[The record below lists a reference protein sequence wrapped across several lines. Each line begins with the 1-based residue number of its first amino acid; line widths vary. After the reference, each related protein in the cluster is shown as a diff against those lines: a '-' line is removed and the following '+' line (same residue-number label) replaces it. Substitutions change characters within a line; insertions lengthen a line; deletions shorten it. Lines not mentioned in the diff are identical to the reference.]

1 MNTPINHLTAGFIG
15 LGLIGGSIARGL
27 KRSAPDIQIM
37 AYMRTREKL
46 EQAHA
51 DGIVDLILDGVDE
64 HLSECDII
72 FLCTPVEF
80 NESYLRQIRPFLKEG
95 AVVTDVGSTKTSIHE
110 TVAALG
116 MESCFVGGHPMAGSE
131 KTGYESSTD
140 HLLENAYYIITPT
153 PHTPA
158 SYTDRMVEV
167 AKAIG
172 ALPLVLDYHRHD
184 FIVAAISHLPHL
196 IASSLVNLV
205 HDCDS
210 EDQMMKRLA
219 ASVSQYMSASSI
231 VTEQTRKQS
240 AGVVN
245 ELSVNLDH
253 YFDMVRNSFEY
264 IANNSTVQEE
274 LESDEPYKS
283 DGTELYSYYSRSGQ
297 IRRLLLQGYTS
308 IYMNDIQLYGYNG
321 ANHLLAN
328 NHEINEN
335 TAQTS
340 CELAEQAKGRCIYY
354 NASEEGLMYMAKQI
368 KDSLTM
374 KPVGI
379 LRASIKLS
387 YLKKMTIT
395 ARDSLAAH
403 IFLLD
408 NDKNVLIE
416 SAENDATIS
425 DRSWIEKISG
435 NTGEFLFTADGQGY
449 DCVYQRSSDTG
460 LTVVGMIPM
469 SFLQKTARGLQKT
482 TIMLILAS
490 LMLCIFLANIL
501 AKGIAGPIKR
511 TSKAMQ
517 QFAEGDFSVRLPEGR
532 RDEIGAMNSVFNQ
545 TIEKIEQLIKQ
556 VVEMETV
563 NKDIEFQALQAQI
576 NPHFLYNVLDTIN
589 WMARKKGEDNIC
601 RMVTS
606 ISSLMRASISNKRS
620 MVYIREEIKYVQD
633 YLYIQETRYGD
644 KFTSYIE
651 VDERLNELEIPKMTI
666 QTLVENAVVHGV
678 ENATWDCFLYV
689 SGEIT
694 DGMAVF
700 TVKDDGVGMSQEQL
714 EKLMGTEEEPDH
726 EAERTHTH
734 LGVYAVRK
742 RLDYVYQNK
751 ARMSITSEPGKGTQ
765 VILEIPMNGNVGV
778 TYRKCDEPVNENNK
792 KRGDER

>member
-1 MNTPINHLTAGFIG
+1 MKNLKKWYINLSIQRKILYCT
-15 LGLIGGSIARGL
+15 LGVAL
-27 KRSAPDIQIM
+27 
-37 AYMRTREKL
+37 
-46 EQAHA
+46 
-51 DGIVDLILDGVDE
+51 
-64 HLSECDII
+64 
-72 FLCTPVEF
+72 
-80 NESYLRQIRPFLKEG
+80 
-95 AVVTDVGSTKTSIHE
+95 VV
-110 TVAALG
+110 L
-116 MESCFVGGHPMAGSE
+116 
-131 KTGYESSTD
+131 
-140 HLLENAYYIITPT
+140 
-153 PHTPA
+153 
-158 SYTDRMVEV
+158 
-167 AKAIG
+167 
-172 ALPLVLDYHRHD
+172 
-184 FIVAAISHLPHL
+184 
-196 IASSLVNLV
+196 
-205 HDCDS
+205 
-210 EDQMMKRLA
+210 LA

-328 NHEINEN
+328 NREIHEK
-335 TAQTS
+335 TAQIS

-576 NPHFLYNVLDTIN
+576 NPHFLYNTMDMIN
-589 WMARKKGEDNIC
+589 WMALQGQTDEISHAVQSLSRFYKLTLSRKKGISTIARELEH
-601 RMVTS
+601 VT
-606 ISSLMRASISNKRS
+606 I
-620 MVYIREEIKYVQD
+620 YVQ
-633 YLYIQETRYGD
+633 LQNMRYHD
-644 KFTSYIE
+644 SIE
-651 VDERLNELEIPKMTI
+651 LITDIPDELSEYQIPKL
-666 QTLVENAVVHGV
+666 TLQPVVENSILHG
-678 ENATWDCFLYV
+678 
-689 SGEIT
+689 I
-694 DGMAVF
+694 
-700 TVKDDGVGMSQEQL
+700 L
-714 EKLMGTEEEPDH
+714 EKESKSGT
-726 EAERTHTH
+726 
-734 LGVYAVRK
+734 
-742 RLDYVYQNK
+742 
-751 ARMSITSEPGKGTQ
+751 I
-765 VILEIPMNGNVGV
+765 VILSLIHI
-778 TYRKCDEPVNENNK
+778 
-792 KRGDER
+792 

>member
-1 MNTPINHLTAGFIG
+1 
-15 LGLIGGSIARGL
+15 
-27 KRSAPDIQIM
+27 
-37 AYMRTREKL
+37 
-46 EQAHA
+46 
-51 DGIVDLILDGVDE
+51 
-64 HLSECDII
+64 
-72 FLCTPVEF
+72 
-80 NESYLRQIRPFLKEG
+80 
-95 AVVTDVGSTKTSIHE
+95 
-110 TVAALG
+110 
-116 MESCFVGGHPMAGSE
+116 
-131 KTGYESSTD
+131 
-140 HLLENAYYIITPT
+140 
-153 PHTPA
+153 
-158 SYTDRMVEV
+158 
-167 AKAIG
+167 
-172 ALPLVLDYHRHD
+172 
-184 FIVAAISHLPHL
+184 
-196 IASSLVNLV
+196 
-205 HDCDS
+205 
-210 EDQMMKRLA
+210 
-219 ASVSQYMSASSI
+219 
-231 VTEQTRKQS
+231 
-240 AGVVN
+240 
-245 ELSVNLDH
+245 
-253 YFDMVRNSFEY
+253 
-264 IANNSTVQEE
+264 
-274 LESDEPYKS
+274 
-283 DGTELYSYYSRSGQ
+283 
-297 IRRLLLQGYTS
+297 
-308 IYMNDIQLYGYNG
+308 
-321 ANHLLAN
+321 
-328 NHEINEN
+328 
-335 TAQTS
+335 
-340 CELAEQAKGRCIYY
+340 
-354 NASEEGLMYMAKQI
+354 
-368 KDSLTM
+368 
-374 KPVGI
+374 
-379 LRASIKLS
+379 
-387 YLKKMTIT
+387 
-395 ARDSLAAH
+395 
-403 IFLLD
+403 
-408 NDKNVLIE
+408 
-416 SAENDATIS
+416 
-425 DRSWIEKISG
+425 
-435 NTGEFLFTADGQGY
+435 
-449 DCVYQRSSDTG
+449 
-460 LTVVGMIPM
+460 M

-792 KRGDER
+792 KGETRDNGIAGNDIR

>member
-1 MNTPINHLTAGFIG
+1 
-15 LGLIGGSIARGL
+15 
-27 KRSAPDIQIM
+27 
-37 AYMRTREKL
+37 
-46 EQAHA
+46 
-51 DGIVDLILDGVDE
+51 
-64 HLSECDII
+64 
-72 FLCTPVEF
+72 
-80 NESYLRQIRPFLKEG
+80 
-95 AVVTDVGSTKTSIHE
+95 
-110 TVAALG
+110 
-116 MESCFVGGHPMAGSE
+116 
-131 KTGYESSTD
+131 
-140 HLLENAYYIITPT
+140 
-153 PHTPA
+153 
-158 SYTDRMVEV
+158 
-167 AKAIG
+167 
-172 ALPLVLDYHRHD
+172 
-184 FIVAAISHLPHL
+184 
-196 IASSLVNLV
+196 
-205 HDCDS
+205 
-210 EDQMMKRLA
+210 
-219 ASVSQYMSASSI
+219 
-231 VTEQTRKQS
+231 
-240 AGVVN
+240 
-245 ELSVNLDH
+245 
-253 YFDMVRNSFEY
+253 
-264 IANNSTVQEE
+264 
-274 LESDEPYKS
+274 
-283 DGTELYSYYSRSGQ
+283 
-297 IRRLLLQGYTS
+297 
-308 IYMNDIQLYGYNG
+308 
-321 ANHLLAN
+321 
-328 NHEINEN
+328 
-335 TAQTS
+335 
-340 CELAEQAKGRCIYY
+340 
-354 NASEEGLMYMAKQI
+354 
-368 KDSLTM
+368 
-374 KPVGI
+374 
-379 LRASIKLS
+379 
-387 YLKKMTIT
+387 
-395 ARDSLAAH
+395 
-403 IFLLD
+403 
-408 NDKNVLIE
+408 
-416 SAENDATIS
+416 
-425 DRSWIEKISG
+425 
-435 NTGEFLFTADGQGY
+435 
-449 DCVYQRSSDTG
+449 
-460 LTVVGMIPM
+460 M

-576 NPHFLYNVLDTIN
+576 NPDFLYNVLDTIN

-778 TYRKCDEPVNENNK
+778 TYRKYDETVNENNK

>member
-1 MNTPINHLTAGFIG
+1 
-15 LGLIGGSIARGL
+15 
-27 KRSAPDIQIM
+27 
-37 AYMRTREKL
+37 
-46 EQAHA
+46 
-51 DGIVDLILDGVDE
+51 
-64 HLSECDII
+64 
-72 FLCTPVEF
+72 
-80 NESYLRQIRPFLKEG
+80 
-95 AVVTDVGSTKTSIHE
+95 
-110 TVAALG
+110 
-116 MESCFVGGHPMAGSE
+116 
-131 KTGYESSTD
+131 
-140 HLLENAYYIITPT
+140 
-153 PHTPA
+153 
-158 SYTDRMVEV
+158 
-167 AKAIG
+167 
-172 ALPLVLDYHRHD
+172 
-184 FIVAAISHLPHL
+184 
-196 IASSLVNLV
+196 
-205 HDCDS
+205 
-210 EDQMMKRLA
+210 
-219 ASVSQYMSASSI
+219 
-231 VTEQTRKQS
+231 
-240 AGVVN
+240 
-245 ELSVNLDH
+245 
-253 YFDMVRNSFEY
+253 
-264 IANNSTVQEE
+264 
-274 LESDEPYKS
+274 
-283 DGTELYSYYSRSGQ
+283 
-297 IRRLLLQGYTS
+297 
-308 IYMNDIQLYGYNG
+308 
-321 ANHLLAN
+321 
-328 NHEINEN
+328 
-335 TAQTS
+335 
-340 CELAEQAKGRCIYY
+340 
-354 NASEEGLMYMAKQI
+354 
-368 KDSLTM
+368 
-374 KPVGI
+374 
-379 LRASIKLS
+379 
-387 YLKKMTIT
+387 
-395 ARDSLAAH
+395 
-403 IFLLD
+403 
-408 NDKNVLIE
+408 
-416 SAENDATIS
+416 
-425 DRSWIEKISG
+425 
-435 NTGEFLFTADGQGY
+435 
-449 DCVYQRSSDTG
+449 
-460 LTVVGMIPM
+460 M

-651 VDERLNELEIPKMTI
+651 VDERLNELEIPKMII

-778 TYRKCDEPVNENNK
+778 TYRKYDETVNENNK

>member
-1 MNTPINHLTAGFIG
+1 
-15 LGLIGGSIARGL
+15 
-27 KRSAPDIQIM
+27 
-37 AYMRTREKL
+37 
-46 EQAHA
+46 
-51 DGIVDLILDGVDE
+51 
-64 HLSECDII
+64 
-72 FLCTPVEF
+72 
-80 NESYLRQIRPFLKEG
+80 
-95 AVVTDVGSTKTSIHE
+95 
-110 TVAALG
+110 
-116 MESCFVGGHPMAGSE
+116 
-131 KTGYESSTD
+131 
-140 HLLENAYYIITPT
+140 
-153 PHTPA
+153 
-158 SYTDRMVEV
+158 
-167 AKAIG
+167 
-172 ALPLVLDYHRHD
+172 
-184 FIVAAISHLPHL
+184 
-196 IASSLVNLV
+196 
-205 HDCDS
+205 
-210 EDQMMKRLA
+210 
-219 ASVSQYMSASSI
+219 
-231 VTEQTRKQS
+231 
-240 AGVVN
+240 
-245 ELSVNLDH
+245 
-253 YFDMVRNSFEY
+253 
-264 IANNSTVQEE
+264 
-274 LESDEPYKS
+274 
-283 DGTELYSYYSRSGQ
+283 
-297 IRRLLLQGYTS
+297 
-308 IYMNDIQLYGYNG
+308 
-321 ANHLLAN
+321 
-328 NHEINEN
+328 
-335 TAQTS
+335 
-340 CELAEQAKGRCIYY
+340 
-354 NASEEGLMYMAKQI
+354 
-368 KDSLTM
+368 
-374 KPVGI
+374 
-379 LRASIKLS
+379 
-387 YLKKMTIT
+387 
-395 ARDSLAAH
+395 
-403 IFLLD
+403 
-408 NDKNVLIE
+408 
-416 SAENDATIS
+416 
-425 DRSWIEKISG
+425 
-435 NTGEFLFTADGQGY
+435 
-449 DCVYQRSSDTG
+449 
-460 LTVVGMIPM
+460 M

-714 EKLMGTEEEPDH
+714 EKLMGTEEEPGH

-778 TYRKCDEPVNENNK
+778 TYRKYDETVNENNK